1 MTRPADELNAPVGD
15 ATDLR
20 PRQRVAD
27 LLGPRGDWRVVD
39 GDTWVVTCD
48 LRGDRWRVWRRST
61 ADRALAIGGLE
72 RHASADA
79 AMQAARGAK

>member
-39 GDTWVVTCD
+39 ADTWVVACD
-48 LRGDRWRVWRRST
+48 LMGRRWRVWCRNGKEWARGD
-61 ADRALAIGGLE
+61 ADT
-72 RHASADA
+72 HASADA